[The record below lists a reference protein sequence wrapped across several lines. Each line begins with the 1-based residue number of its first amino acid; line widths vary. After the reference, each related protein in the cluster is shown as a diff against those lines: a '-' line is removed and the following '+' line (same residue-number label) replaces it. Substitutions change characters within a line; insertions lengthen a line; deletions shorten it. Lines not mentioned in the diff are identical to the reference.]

1 MALAPITKE
10 ELAERNPQDKGYES
24 FLKSERKCE
33 MMKRD
38 FMFTLPDRPQVQHN
52 ENYKYFPK

>member
-10 ELAERNPQDKGYES
+10 ELAERNPQGKGYES
-24 FLKSERKCE
+24 FLKFERKRE

-38 FMFTLPDRPQVQHN
+38 FIFTLPNLPQVQHN